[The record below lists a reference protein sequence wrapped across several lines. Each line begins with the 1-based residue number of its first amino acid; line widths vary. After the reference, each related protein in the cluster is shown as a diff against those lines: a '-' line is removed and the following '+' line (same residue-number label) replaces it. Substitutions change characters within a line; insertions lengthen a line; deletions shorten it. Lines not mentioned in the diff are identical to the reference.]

1 MNVGIAAIK
10 KLQMLWNK
18 ENRYLEIPY
27 ERESEL
33 ELAVNEVKDALFG
46 SSRIYLDDKKKIGK
60 KGGVNN
66 LPDAYLIDLTNYQ
79 DPKIFVVENDLASH
93 QHLKHIAVQIL
104 EFSLSFESSKVKV
117 KNIIKEMLQKRK
129 SEWAKCE
136 AFAKKN
142 GFENVDFLLE
152 SIIHKKDSF
161 NALLIIDEL
170 GEELETVLISRF
182 KFPVEVITLKRFK
195 NQKGEILYDFQ
206 PFLNEVIEDT
216 EKVDISEID
225 TIVVPAREDGFKD
238 VFLDQ
243 NCWYAIRL
251 NPSMIHKIKYIAAY
265 QVAPISAIT
274 HIAEVKLIE
283 QWQDTNKYIL
293 YFTDPAE
300 KIKRV
305 PLGSAKGKAPQ
316 SPRYASR
323 ERILTASSLDSV
335 F

>member
-1 MNVGIAAIK
+1 
-10 KLQMLWNK
+10 MLWNK
-18 ENRYLEIPY
+18 ENKFTEIPY

-33 ELAVNEVKDALFG
+33 EDAVNEVKDALFG
-46 SSRIYLDDKKKIGK
+46 PQRIYLDDKKKIGK
-60 KGGVNN
+60 KGGTNN
-66 LPDAYLIDLTNYQ
+66 LPDGYLIDLTNSQ

-104 EFSLSFESSKVKV
+104 EFSLSFETSKVKV

-129 SEWAKCE
+129 PEWAKCE
-136 AFAKKN
+136 DFAQKY
-142 GFENVDFLLE
+142 GYENVDYLLE
-152 SIIHKKDSF
+152 TLIHKMDSF

-182 KFPVEVITLKRFK
+182 KFPVEVTTLKRFK

-206 PFLNEVIEDT
+206 PFLNEVTEDA

-225 TIVVPAREDGFKD
+225 TIVVPAREDGFKEAFID
-238 VFLDQ
+238 G

-251 NPSMIHKIKYIAAY
+251 NSSMIPKIKYIAAY

-274 HIAEVKLIE
+274 HIAEVKSIE
-283 QWQDTNKYIL
+283 QWKDTNKYIL
-293 YFTDPAE
+293 YFTEAAE
-300 KIKRV
+300 KIKKV
-305 PLGSAKGKAPQ
+305 PLGNIKGKAPQ
-316 SPRYASR
+316 SPRYSSR
-323 ERILTASSLDSV
+323 NKILEAITLDSV